1 MTQEHETRLEQLR
14 QSIQSETI
22 SYGELAELQSLAAF
36 IDPSD
41 VELLE
46 AAGVPESKDDET
58 RDESFDD
65 ASKKAMELLDQ
76 AAPLVAQALEVLMK
90 AFGVGDAYAIE
101 RDIDYPPE
109 KWRAATILVNA
120 RAAHMHI
127 TDYLG
132 S

>member
-1 MTQEHETRLEQLR
+1 MNQERLEQLR
-14 QSIQSETI
+14 QALQSETI
-22 SYGELAELQSLAAF
+22 SYGELAELQSLVEF

-46 AAGVPESKDDET
+46 AAGVPELND
-58 RDESFDD
+58 DESFDE

-76 AAPLVAQALEVLMK
+76 AAPLVAQALEILMK

-109 KWRAATILVNA
+109 KWKAATILVNA